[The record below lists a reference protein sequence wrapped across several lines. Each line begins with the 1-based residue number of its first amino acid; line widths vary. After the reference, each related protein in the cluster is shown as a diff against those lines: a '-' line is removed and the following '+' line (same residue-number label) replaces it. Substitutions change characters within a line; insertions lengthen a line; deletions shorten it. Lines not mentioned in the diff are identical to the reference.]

1 MNKNDSEPRCH
12 VLRTGALACYDSMCG
27 MLPCKV
33 LAIRPN
39 VLVAHGEPAPNCDGP
54 ASNRQMVTVRLTA
67 DRPPWKKGEVL
78 EAWGLR
84 VVPRDA
90 YFPRGYGR
98 TIGYYTVECDK

>member
-1 MNKNDSEPRCH
+1 MGKNDSEPRCR
-12 VLRTGALACYDSMCG
+12 VLRTGALAYYDSMQG

-39 VLVAHGEPAPNCDGP
+39 VLVAHGEPAPDCDGAP
-54 ASNRQMVTVRLTA
+54 SSRQMVTVRLTA
-67 DRPPWKKGEVL
+67 KRGPWDKGEVL

-90 YFPRGYGR
+90 CAWRGYGR